1 MKKKLACVLDAAMLM
16 GTLSAC
22 GSSEGSSDG
31 KKKELV
37 VWNAGIQTSD
47 TSGELTREEM
57 PVFDLIEEFESTHP
71 DYTVTLVDYDMDNLN
86 KAFTSANMAK

>member
-1 MKKKLACVLDAAMLM
+1 
-16 GTLSAC
+16 
-22 GSSEGSSDG
+22 
-31 KKKELV
+31 
-37 VWNAGIQTSD
+37 
-47 TSGELTREEM
+47 M